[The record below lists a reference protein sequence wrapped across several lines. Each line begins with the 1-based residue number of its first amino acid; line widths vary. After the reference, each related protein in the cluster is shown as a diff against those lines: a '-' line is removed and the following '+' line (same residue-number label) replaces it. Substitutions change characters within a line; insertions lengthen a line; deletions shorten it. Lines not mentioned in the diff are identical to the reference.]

1 MKPNDP
7 IKPTHYRQGDMDLF
21 DAWHATLPLDQYK
34 AVMVCIAERYMKRDK
49 DNPIQDL
56 NKAIYTLERLKER
69 LEEDEAKRAV
79 KSWTS

>member
-7 IKPTHYRQGDMDLF
+7 IKPTHYRQGTMDLF
-21 DAWHATLPLDQYK
+21 DAWHATLPFDQYK

-56 NKAIYTLERLKER
+56 DKAIYTLERLKER

-79 KSWTS
+79 KS